1 METMSTYAL
10 ISAAR
15 TVGWVIVPLAL
26 LGGAAFALIA
36 ERALVLWRTA
46 SALNHDISLPIDVR
60 IERLPRYHVARDWLA
75 PIVDRDPRDD
85 TPLWWLEIQ
94 LESNAPRIEKSLNR
108 GLWLLDTIVT
118 AAPLVGLFGTV
129 TGMMEAFRLIGANG
143 VVNPSGVSGG
153 VAQAL
158 IATAIGLVIA
168 VCSLIAFNALTQR
181 VDATMDDL
189 QSFGAQILADI
200 RREYERS
207 GQSGRSARN
216 EPSGAATWGTRASS
230 SASPAS

>member
-1 METMSTYAL
+1 MELLSTNAL
-10 ISAAR
+10 IAAAR

-36 ERALVLWRTA
+36 ERAFVLWRTA
-46 SALNHDISLPIDVR
+46 SALHDDASVPVDLR
-60 IERLPRYHVARDWLA
+60 IERLPRHHVARTWLA
-75 PIVDRDPRDD
+75 PLFNRNSDD
-85 TPLWWLEIQ
+85 EAPLWWLEIQ
-94 LESNAPRIEKSLNR
+94 LESSAPRVEKRLNR

-181 VDATMDDL
+181 VDATMDEL
-189 QSFGAQILADI
+189 QSLGARILADV
-200 RREYERS
+200 RREHEQREAL
-207 GQSGRSARN
+207 GAVARAVRV
-216 EPSGAATWGTRASS
+216 SRAAL
-230 SASPAS
+230 

>member
-1 METMSTYAL
+1 V
-10 ISAAR
+10 AAQG
-15 TVGWVIVPLAL
+15 VEACLA
-26 LGGAAFALIA
+26 
-36 ERALVLWRTA
+36 T
-46 SALNHDISLPIDVR
+46 LPAR
-60 IERLPRYHVARDWLA
+60 HVARGWLA
-75 PIVDRDPRDD
+75 PVLANGGLHSA
-85 TPLWWLEIQ
+85 PLWWLEVQ
-94 LESNAPRIEKSLNR
+94 LESGATRIEKSLNR

-181 VDATMDDL
+181 VDATLDEM
-189 QSFGAQILADI
+189 QSLGAQLLANL
-200 RREYERS
+200 RRERES
-207 GQSGRSARN
+207 ESVDD
-216 EPSGAATWGTRASS
+216 GAAASVHTLNT
-230 SASPAS
+230 AL